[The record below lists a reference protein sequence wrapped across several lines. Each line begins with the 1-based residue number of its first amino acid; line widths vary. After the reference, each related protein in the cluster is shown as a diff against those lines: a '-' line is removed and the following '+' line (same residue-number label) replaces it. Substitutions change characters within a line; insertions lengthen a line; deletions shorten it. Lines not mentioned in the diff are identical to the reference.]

1 MSPALRRA
9 IEDGQYAGAG
19 RGAGGVDGLLA
30 GYPAGLVDAAQVLL
44 HEVILAGKVL
54 VERAFRDV
62 GEFGKPLHPG
72 GVDPLAVKEGC
83 RGGEDPLARSA
94 TTAISRPG
102 RDRPCSAHGSKHTEW
117 FTFRLARSM
126 HTDRCTTS

>member
-1 MSPALRRA
+1 MDETGSEVQFVLMHDVFDPGHRVRRLDCGVVERAAAETVARRA

-54 VERAFRDV
+54 VERAF
-62 GEFGKPLHPG
+62 
-72 GVDPLAVKEGC
+72 
-83 RGGEDPLARSA
+83 
-94 TTAISRPG
+94 
-102 RDRPCSAHGSKHTEW
+102 
-117 FTFRLARSM
+117 
-126 HTDRCTTS
+126 